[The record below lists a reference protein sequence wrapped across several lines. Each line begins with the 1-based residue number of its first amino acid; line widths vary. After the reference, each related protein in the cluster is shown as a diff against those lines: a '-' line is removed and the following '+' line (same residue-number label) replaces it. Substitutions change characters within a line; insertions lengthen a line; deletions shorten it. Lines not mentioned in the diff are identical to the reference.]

1 MATTWVQR
9 EKDARGAVSILLVE
23 DEECRD
29 TGKIIFE
36 KPTLA
41 MCQHLKHLYIKAHMD
56 ERPVNRVLVDNGAA
70 VNRNG

>member
-1 MATTWVQR
+1 VP
-9 EKDARGAVSILLVE
+9 ILLLE

-41 MCQHLKHLYIKAHMD
+41 MCQHLKPLYIKAHMD
-56 ERPVNRVLVDNGAA
+56 GRPVKRVLADNGAA
-70 VNRNG
+70 VNILQTSMVENY